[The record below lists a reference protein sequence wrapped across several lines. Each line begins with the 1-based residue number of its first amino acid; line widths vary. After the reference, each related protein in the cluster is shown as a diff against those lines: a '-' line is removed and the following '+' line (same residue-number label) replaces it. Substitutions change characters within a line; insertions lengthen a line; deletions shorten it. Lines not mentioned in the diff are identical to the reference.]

1 MWGDIVTPSASKV
14 SVWTYFGYM
23 KDLTTGRAAV
33 GKKAMCK
40 LCLLEVAHSGG
51 TNDVVTCWN
60 STLDV
65 ASRLCEQQA
74 AIAAVLHGKHDLHH
88 LELSPQEWH
97 ILEDLIKLL
106 EPFRNATEDLSG
118 QKYPTLSCLGPALAD
133 LKEKLVRIPITGYDK
148 EDNIHSTN
156 IQHLSWL
163 L

>member
-1 MWGDIVTPSASKV
+1 M
-14 SVWTYFGYM
+14 
-23 KDLTTGRAAV
+23 
-33 GKKAMCK
+33 
-40 LCLLEVAHSGG
+40 
-51 TNDVVTCWN
+51 
-60 STLDV
+60 
-65 ASRLCEQQA
+65 
-74 AIAAVLHGKHDLHH
+74 
-88 LELSPQEWH
+88 ELSPQEWH

-148 EDNIHSTN
+148 EDNVHSTN